1 MADYDTIA
9 RQGEEL
15 LASIAAA
22 NPEAGE
28 AVFWWLGQHTYILKL
43 PSATM
48 LIDPYLQ
55 DSPRRTKPPMLTP
68 AQCADFD
75 LVLCTHDHIDHID
88 PAAIPGI
95 AAASDCMFISP
106 ATTKERM
113 RSLDVPADRWVGAN
127 HRETLEVRGVTIMP
141 IKAAHETFQE
151 TDDGLFPFLG
161 YVIAADGFRAYHA
174 GDTLWWEGLQAE
186 LRAQLPIDVAFVPIN
201 GRDAARYNRQC
212 WGNISFAEAA
222 DLVGPLR
229 VGLAVPAHFDM
240 FPNNTEDP
248 TKFTEYMAC
257 KYPATPTWLGA
268 AGEPV
273 HVSAG
278 RRAK

>member
-9 RQGEEL
+9 RAGDQL
-15 LASIAAA
+15 LDSVAAA
-22 NPEAGE
+22 APAAGE
-28 AVFWWLGQHTYILKL
+28 AVFWWLGQHTYIVKF
-43 PSATM
+43 PAATV

-55 DSPRRTKPPMLTP
+55 ESPRRTKPPMLTP
-68 AQCADFD
+68 AQCAGFD

-95 AAASDCMFISP
+95 AQASEAEFVSP
-106 ATTKERM
+106 ATTRQRM
-113 RSLDVPADRWVGAN
+113 ADLGVPAARWHGAN
-127 HRETLEVRGVTIMP
+127 HRETIELCGLRITA

-151 TDDGLFPFLG
+151 TEAGLFPFLG
-161 YVIAADGFRAYHA
+161 YVIEGDGLRAYHA

-186 LRAQLPIDVAFVPIN
+186 LTSLLPIDVAFVPIN

-212 WGNISFAEAA
+212 WGNLNFAEAA
-222 DLVGPLR
+222 DLIGPLG

-240 FPNNTEDP
+240 FVGNSEDP
-248 TKFTEYMAC
+248 TKFTDYLAA
-257 KYPATPTWLGA
+257 KYPATPAWLGA

-273 HVSAG
+273 LVQM
-278 RRAK
+278 RR

>member
-9 RQGEEL
+9 RSGDEL
-15 LASIAAA
+15 LASVDAASPA
-22 NPEAGE
+22 AGE
-28 AVFWWLGQHTYILKL
+28 AVFWWLGQHTYIVKF
-43 PSATM
+43 PSAKV

-68 AQCADFD
+68 GQCAGFD

-95 AAASDCMFISP
+95 AAGSQAAFVSP
-106 ATTKERM
+106 ATTAQRM
-113 RSLDVPADRWVGAN
+113 RDLGVPPERWTGAN
-127 HRETLEVRGVTIMP
+127 HRQTIAVCGLTITA

-151 TDDGLFPFLG
+151 TADGLFPFLG
-161 YVIAADGFRAYHA
+161 YVIEGGGLRAYHA

-186 LRAQLPIDVAFVPIN
+186 LRGLLPLDVAFVPVN
-201 GRDAARYNRQC
+201 GRDAARYRRQC
-212 WGNISFAEAA
+212 WGNTSFAEAA
-222 DLVGPLR
+222 DLVGPLDI
-229 VGLAVPAHFDM
+229 GLAVPAHFDM
-240 FPNNTEDP
+240 FVGNSEDP
-248 TKFTEYMAC
+248 TRFTDYMAA

-273 HVSAG
+273 TVRA
-278 RRAK
+278 RR